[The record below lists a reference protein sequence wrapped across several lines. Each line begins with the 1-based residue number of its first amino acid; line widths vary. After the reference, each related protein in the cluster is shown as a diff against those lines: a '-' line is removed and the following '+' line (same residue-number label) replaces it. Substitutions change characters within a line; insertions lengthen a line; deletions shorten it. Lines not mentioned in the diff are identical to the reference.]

1 MNQAHLEKRVEELET
16 KVMFQDDL
24 IDQLNDSIVKQLEDI
39 KKLTKLVENLNS
51 QMEDIAQP
59 NVIEANLET
68 PPPHY

>member
-1 MNQAHLEKRVEELET
+1 MNQANLEQRVEELET

-24 IDQLNDSIVKQLEDI
+24 IEQLNDSIVRQLEDI
-39 KKLTKLVENLNS
+39 KKLTKMIDNLNS

-59 NVIEANLET
+59 NVIDANLET